1 MNIYIYIVSLQ
12 KKVKKTI
19 GPIGSTGSASVA
31 ANALD
36 LGCGRRRL
44 RRRIGGSAATNP
56 AALDSASTGLAGTPP
71 AGGSSTPKKR
81 SMAYGQARTELWLVF
96 IRYFDLYV
104 YCTHVCL
111 YMTCVSELCL
121 VSSVRFNYCCV
132 FYDFLRT

>member
-1 MNIYIYIVSLQ
+1 MFPYK

-96 IRYFDLYV
+96 IRYCIL
-104 YCTHVCL
+104 H
-111 YMTCVSELCL
+111 TCVFIYDMCLRIMPGVLCAIQL
-121 VSSVRFNYCCV
+121 LLC
-132 FYDFLRT
+132 FL